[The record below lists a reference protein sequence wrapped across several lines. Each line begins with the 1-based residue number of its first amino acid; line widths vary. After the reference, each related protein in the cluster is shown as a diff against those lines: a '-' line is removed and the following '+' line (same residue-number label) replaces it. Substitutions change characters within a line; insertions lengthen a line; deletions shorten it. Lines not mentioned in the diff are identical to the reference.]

1 MSRNDCTRDRKFY
14 PSASAWAFVFRRLLV
29 GGLLVACAA
38 MIALVPSMVLA
49 QSPKD
54 PLAGNGTTPHIN
66 PMEESISSFLPYLT
80 VNGDTIPQMVGDS
93 ADFILTMC
101 AGPQKW
107 TMLKEY
113 TLWASKNRF
122 GYYTDLGVGNNQV
135 VIFRGPD
142 GFGVTK
148 NTSVTTGSPVGL
160 WLLND
165 SAGDTT
171 YTVGDSYLFS
181 ERALTIGSLAPEHQ
195 WFKVFNVSAFKG
207 TGATYIFNTFTFN
220 DTTTGSYDY
229 LIYIDDDHTAANFD
243 HNDMI
248 VGVTCVS
255 APPQVQCPV
264 PADILACAQTSVC
277 IPGFVIS
284 DPDNDIMS
292 VVVTGGTLNG
302 DTICFTPSGP
312 GLYPIKVIVT
322 DSTGMADTCL
332 TEFNVTI
339 NSAPVC
345 DLPSDTSVYQCYPQ
359 EICLPLFSYD
369 PDGNFAGCEIIS
381 GPGAITGKVI
391 ENPDRD
397 VPGSAATPIPEWCYT
412 PSQDTSFDVVIRCI
426 DTCGEFC
433 QDAFHVE
440 IELNEAP
447 VCHTPPDTTIYLCSL
462 SPICLPVYC
471 TDDENNQIPTSPMLL
486 TPKGALAAGE
496 WCYTP
501 TGNEVVPVTIRCED
515 SCGNFC
521 EKTFAITF
529 VTTFNPPVCQGPSDT
544 TIKLCAPAEV
554 CLPVGCTD
562 PDNNLLPHQPSLMSG
577 PGVITNGAWCY
588 TPTQSGPVTVT
599 IRCTDA
605 CGQYCEKTFTV
616 TFWVNSAPTCIAPH
630 DTTVF
635 LCEPTQICLPV
646 SCADIDNNLKAN
658 QPTLLSDKGTIAN
671 GYWCYTPGTSNED
684 LTVSIKCEDTCGQSS
699 QCSFVV
705 RVRINRPPVCT
716 VPNVDTTY
724 FLCSPIQIC
733 RPTGCSDPDGN
744 MLANQPT
751 IKSGPGSIVS
761 GQWCYTPTL
770 TDTAVHVVLECKDS
784 CGATCEQTLR
794 VAFLFNRPP
803 VCSGPADT
811 TIKLC
816 SLQEI
821 CLPVGCTDPDGN
833 LLPGQPTLVSSPG
846 TIKNGN
852 WCYTPTTFSENLSV
866 TTKCEDACG
875 AVCTRTFNVQI
886 RVNRD
891 PAFSNCPSSALS
903 YRQCVPQQVCYSFAA
918 VDADGDK
925 VNYSVITGKG
935 TIDANGLW
943 CYTPTA
949 SESFTLKIGAK
960 DTTTCGQ
967 FVYCQVQ
974 VTFSIDQPPVAIAP
988 PDTTIISCNLFTI
1001 CLPGFSYSDP
1011 DNNLMSVTAQGGTFN
1026 ANQICFTPVLG
1037 NNILKLIVTD
1047 SCGKADTAQTTVF
1060 VTDSSCIPT
1069 CPDIRIAKIHNAIQ
1083 GMNTCVPITMSNHS
1097 FVSGG
1102 FDLLIAYDNS
1112 ALSLGSVT
1120 AGQFIGDC
1128 RWEYFTYRFGPFGN
1142 CGSGCPSGLVRIT
1155 AIAETNNGANHP
1167 LCYGPT
1173 DNGSYE
1179 LAELCFLVSNDRTLE
1194 CQFAPVRF
1202 FWLDC
1207 GDNSFS
1213 NKNGDT
1219 SFVNDDI
1226 FDYDNPS
1233 SIADPIFGFP
1243 TFYGVQYNCLV
1254 GGGTPSKPAPLRC
1267 LDFYNGGVDIVCA
1280 DSIDARGDLN
1290 LNGLSYEIADAVMFS
1305 NYFVNGLSAFGNHVQ
1320 GSIAASDVNAD
1331 GVALSVADLVYL
1343 IRVVV
1348 GDAPPYPKLAPV
1360 SMTVTRDGDAVSV
1373 DGEVGAALLLFSG
1386 DIQPVLLADQMDM
1399 KFSTDGSVTRVLVY
1413 SLTRGNVFT
1422 GMFIEASAPLVS
1434 IEMATYEGAPISAK
1448 LTPTD
1453 FTLSQNYP
1461 NPFNPATNIEFS
1473 LPVAGNYMLRIF
1485 NVSGQEVAA
1494 FAGQAPAGI
1503 SRVQWNASQMASGMY
1518 LYRLETDG
1526 FTQTRKMILLK

>member
-1 MSRNDCTRDRKFY
+1 MSRNDCTRDHTCKAY
-14 PSASAWAFVFRRLLV
+14 ASQAPISFHRLLSIA
-29 GGLLVACAA
+29 LLVTGAA
-38 MIALVPSMVLA
+38 LLALVPSIAQA

-54 PLAGNGTTPHIN
+54 PQSGNGTTPNIN
-66 PMEESISSFLPYLT
+66 PMEESLSSFLPYLT
-80 VNGDTIPQMVGDS
+80 INGDTIPQMVGDS

-101 AGPQKW
+101 TGPQKW

-113 TLWASKNRF
+113 TLWANKNRF

-135 VIFRGPD
+135 VLFRGPD

-165 SAGDTT
+165 TAGDTT

-181 ERALTIGSLAPEHQ
+181 ERDLTQGSMAPEHQ

-248 VGVTCVS
+248 VGVTCIS

-264 PADILACAQTSVC
+264 PADILACAQSTVC
-277 IPGFVIS
+277 IPGFEIT

-292 VVVTGGTLNG
+292 IVVTGGTLSG

-345 DLPSDTSVYQCYPQ
+345 DLPSDTSLYLCYPQ

-369 PDGNFAGCEIIS
+369 PDGNFAGCEILS
-381 GPGAITGKVI
+381 GPGTITGKII

-397 VPGSAATPIPEWCYT
+397 VPGSATTPIPEWCYT
-412 PSQDTSFDVVIRCI
+412 PSQDTSFDVVIRCM

-433 QDAFHVE
+433 QDTFHVE

-447 VCHTPPDTTIYLCSL
+447 VCHTPADTTIYLCSL

-471 TDDENNQIPTSPMLL
+471 TDDEHNQIPNSPMLL

-501 TGNEVVPVTIRCED
+501 VGNEVVPVTIRCED

-521 EKTFAITF
+521 EKTFTITF
-529 VTTFNPPVCQGPSDT
+529 VTTFNPPVCQGPTDT
-544 TIKLCAPAEV
+544 TINLCAPAEV

-588 TPTQSGPVTVT
+588 TPTQSGAVTVT

-616 TFWVNSAPTCIAPH
+616 TFWVNSAPTCIVPH

-671 GYWCYTPGTSNED
+671 GYWCYTPGITNED

-724 FLCSPIQIC
+724 FLCTPIQIC
-733 RPTGCSDPDGN
+733 RPTGCTDPDGN
-744 MLANQPT
+744 MLAGQPT

-770 TDTAVHVVLECKDS
+770 SDTAVHVILECKDS

-794 VAFLFNRPP
+794 VAFLFDRPPECSVPRDTTIFICPPAKVCLPAGCGDPDENYLPPILLSNKGTLTNEGWCYTAEQSETDTVVIRCQDSCGVFCEKSFIVTFVANHPP
-803 VCSGPADT
+803 VCIVHNDT
-811 TIKLC
+811 TIKMC
-816 SLQEI
+816 YPGEI
-821 CLPVGCTDPDGN
+821 SIPVGCFDPDGN
-833 LLPGQPTLVSSPG
+833 LPAYQISLLSGPGKIVTPPPSGPSL
-846 TIKNGN
+846 
-852 WCYTPTTFSENLSV
+852 WRYTPTESGSYDIVIECRDYCT
-866 TTKCEDACG
+866 
-875 AVCTRTFNVQI
+875 AVCI
-886 RVNRD
+886 
-891 PAFSNCPSSALS
+891 SS
-903 YRQCVPQQVCYSFAA
+903 F
-918 VDADGDK
+918 K
-925 VNYSVITGKG
+925 V
-935 TIDANGLW
+935 TIDLN
-943 CYTPTA
+943 
-949 SESFTLKIGAK
+949 
-960 DTTTCGQ
+960 D
-967 FVYCQVQ
+967 
-974 VTFSIDQPPVAIAP
+974 PPVAIGP
-988 PDTTIISCNLFTI
+988 HDTTIRWCQPFTI
-1001 CLPGFSYSDP
+1001 CLPGFQYSDP
-1011 DNNLMSVTAQGGTFN
+1011 DNNLMSVISEGGTFIN
-1026 ANQICFTPVLG
+1026 NQICFMPILG
-1037 NNILKLIVTD
+1037 NNTLKLIVTD
-1047 SCGKADTAQTTVF
+1047 SCGKADTAITNVL
-1060 VTDSSCIPT
+1060 VTDSACQPT
-1069 CPDIRIAKIHNAIQ
+1069 CPDVQIAKIHNAIQ

-1112 ALSLGSVT
+1112 ALTLGSVN

-1194 CQFAPVRF
+1194 CQFAPIRF

-1226 FDYDNPS
+1226 FDYDNPL
-1233 SIADPIFGFP
+1233 SIADPDFGFS
-1243 TFYGVQYNCLV
+1243 TFSGVQSNCLV
-1254 GGGTPSKPAPLRC
+1254 GGGTPNKPAPLRC
-1267 LDFYNGGVDIVCA
+1267 LDFYNGGIDIVCA

-1305 NYFVNGLSAFGNHVQ
+1305 NYFINGLSAFGNHVQ

-1331 GVALSVADLVYL
+1331 GVPLTVADLVYL

-1348 GDAPPYPKLAPV
+1348 GDASPYPKLAPV
-1360 SMTVTRDGDAVSV
+1360 DMKVTRDGDAVAV

-1386 DIQPVLLADQMDM
+1386 DVQPVLLADQMDM
-1399 KFSTDGSVTRVLVY
+1399 KYSSDGAVTRVLIF
-1413 SLTRGNVFT
+1413 SMTRGNVFT
-1422 GMFIEASAPLVS
+1422 GKFIEANAPLVN

-1453 FTLSQNYP
+1453 YTLSQNYP
-1461 NPFNPATNIEFS
+1461 NPFNPSTSIEFS
-1473 LPVAGNYMLRIF
+1473 LPVAGNYTLRIF

-1503 SRVQWNASQMASGMY
+1503 SRVQWNAAQMASGMY
-1518 LYRLETDG
+1518 LYRLEADG
-1526 FTQTRKMILLK
+1526 FTQTRKMILIK